1 MEEKSQSSK
10 WLIGCG
16 IGCAVVI
23 VIGIIIVISGYFL
36 CRGTVQ
42 SFQQVENTQKEL
54 EERYGSIEE
63 YTPSPDGRIDP
74 ERIEIFLQVRD
85 SMKTSISELDTTLRK
100 LEQLDKSENEKESFW
115 DVVGGLREGF
125 GMVPDIADFYL
136 SRNNALLSLDM
147 SPGEYYYIYV
157 MAYYSYLGKSPDD
170 GPGDQVIRSGRGFTM
185 TSGETE
191 EEEPEESWEQEM
203 RSDRGIRMRQRIRWR
218 IIPILENQLNEIEE
232 NPVMYSRTWRNALEK
247 EINKLKDDRDR
258 IPWEDELP
266 EQLRS
271 SLEPYKGR
279 LEESYNPVTN
289 IFELMQQ
296 QEWND

>member
-1 MEEKSQSSK
+1 MQEKSQSSK

-42 SFQQVENTQKEL
+42 NFKQVEITQNKL
-54 EERYGSIEE
+54 AERYGEIDT
-63 YTPSPDGRIDP
+63 YTPNPEGSIDA

-85 SMKTSISELDTTLRK
+85 SMKTAIRELDTTLTK
-100 LEQLDKSENEKESFW
+100 LEALDQDKDEKDSFW
-115 DVVGGLREGF
+115 DVVGGIREGF
-125 GMVPDIADFYL
+125 GMIPHIADFYL
-136 SRNNALLSLDM
+136 SRNNALFSLDM
-147 SPGEYYYIYV
+147 SPGEYYFIYV

-170 GPGDQVIRSGRGFTM
+170 GPGKQVIRSGRGFTI
-185 TSGETE
+185 SSKDTE
-191 EEEPEESWEQEM
+191 REEPEESWRKEM
-203 RSDRGIRMRQRIRWR
+203 RGDTGLRMNQRIRWR
-218 IIPILENQLNEIEE
+218 IIPMLENQLEKIEE
-232 NPVMYSRTWRNALEK
+232 NFHRYSRTWRNTLET

-258 IPWEDELP
+258 IPWQDRLP
-266 EQLRS
+266 EQLTS
-271 SLEPYKGR
+271 SFRPFKYE